1 MSDAKEATRAK
12 KTVNKKNA
20 FSSQLFVRAVFASY
34 KRSLPNLK
42 HHTALVKI
50 IGVNSKEETD
60 FYLGKRVAYVYKAK
74 VARKTVGGKV
84 SKFRVIWGQV
94 NRPHGNNGVVRC
106 KFARN
111 LPSEALGSQLR
122 VFLYPSR
129 V

>member
-1 MSDAKEATRAK
+1 MSEA
-12 KTVNKKNA
+12 KTVEQPKRKTVKKNS
-20 FSSQLFVRAVFASY
+20 FDSQLFVRAVFASY

-50 IGVNSKEETD
+50 TGVNSREETD
-60 FYLGKRVAYVYKAK
+60 FYLGKRLAYVYKAK
-74 VARKTVGGKV
+74 VARKSVGGKL
-84 SKFRVIWGQV
+84 SKYRVIWGKV

-106 KFARN
+106 KFDRN